1 MVVPLALGAAGVAIG
16 LVAKFV
22 TGAVALTAQAG
33 SAAFATGKQ
42 AASSVMSG
50 GKDVADAAGKAAK
63 GAAENPE
70 ATGKDIATDAIE
82 NNLSNALT
90 GNRSTERPNQDGQ
103 ERSNNQQNDSQ
114 QNNVSKQPLATEK
127 LNKYHEMCQDFMKN
141 SKKRWEKLTQEPS
154 RQSEKL
160 SQQSGY
166 TGPQRQRP

>member
-16 LVAKFV
+16 LVAKV
-22 TGAVALTAQAG
+22 VAGAFTLAAQAG
-33 SAAFATGKQ
+33 SAALATGKQ

-70 ATGKDIATDAIE
+70 ATGQDIATDAIE
-82 NNLSNALT
+82 NKLSNALT

-103 ERSNNQQNDSQ
+103 KRSNSQQNDSQ

-127 LNKYHEMCQDFMKN
+127 LNRYRKMCQDFMKN
-141 SKKRWEKLTQEPS
+141 SKNRCEELTKEPQ
-154 RQSEKL
+154 QSETL
-160 SQQSGY
+160 SEKSGY